1 MQTVYSF
8 FGFLFL
14 CFIRELYVFFL
25 FFFSFL
31 FLCGVVLVVFT
42 ACLLSFVFMGLA
54 A

>member
-14 CFIRELYVFFL
+14 CFIRELYV
-25 FFFSFL
+25 FFSFL